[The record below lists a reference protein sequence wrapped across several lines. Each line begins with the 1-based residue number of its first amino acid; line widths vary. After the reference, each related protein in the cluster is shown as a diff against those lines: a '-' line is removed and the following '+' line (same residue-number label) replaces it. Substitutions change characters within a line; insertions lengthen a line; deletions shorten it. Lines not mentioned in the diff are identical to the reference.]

1 MNRRT
6 FLRATGVALGLPWL
20 ECLDAAAAPRD
31 ESPAPPKRMV
41 FICTALGLHGPTL
54 YPKTTGAKY
63 ESTPYLAQLKKH
75 RKQLT
80 LFSGLSHPD
89 QGGEHETLFTFLSAA
104 RNPGQ
109 DGFRNSISID
119 QFAAEKLGYVTR
131 SPSVVLSTHGPSS
144 QSFTSSGVMVPAE
157 FSPSKLF
164 SKLFLQG
171 NPQEIARQK
180 RKLHEGKSILD
191 ELEAQTRTLQRNASS
206 TDKQRL
212 EEYFE
217 SVRESERDLREALAW
232 IDRPKPKVT
241 AVQPIDIP
249 DKTDLIGRTRLLL
262 GLVPLIVQTD
272 SSRVVSVVIQDHH
285 VIPQV
290 AGVSSEHHNL
300 SHHGKDPAKIEQL
313 QKIEHAIVSCFGTLL
328 NDLSAKKEADRSLLD
343 NTMTLFGSNLGN
355 ANSHDWRNLPIVLA
369 GGGFQHGKY
378 VAHDRN
384 DNTPLSNLF
393 VRMLQQAKIEA
404 DSFATSSGA
413 LSW

>member
-1 MNRRT
+1 
-6 FLRATGVALGLPWL
+6 
-20 ECLDAAAAPRD
+20 
-31 ESPAPPKRMV
+31 
-41 FICTALGLHGPTL
+41 
-54 YPKTTGAKY
+54 
-63 ESTPYLAQLKKH
+63 
-75 RKQLT
+75 
-80 LFSGLSHPD
+80 
-89 QGGEHETLFTFLSAA
+89 
-104 RNPGQ
+104 
-109 DGFRNSISID
+109 
-119 QFAAEKLGYVTR
+119 
-131 SPSVVLSTHGPSS
+131 
-144 QSFTSSGVMVPAE
+144 
-157 FSPSKLF
+157 
-164 SKLFLQG
+164 
-171 NPQEIARQK
+171 
-180 RKLHEGKSILD
+180 
-191 ELEAQTRTLQRNASS
+191 
-206 TDKQRL
+206 
-212 EEYFE
+212 
-217 SVRESERDLREALAW
+217 
-232 IDRPKPKVT
+232 
-241 AVQPIDIP
+241 
-249 DKTDLIGRTRLLL
+249 
-262 GLVPLIVQTD
+262 
-272 SSRVVSVVIQDHH
+272 VSVVIQDHH